1 MWVGF
6 AVFVVVAIA
15 VDLLVME
22 KQGSHKVTMKEAALW
37 SVLWFSLSFVFV
49 GLLWWYLNGSQGREV
64 ANTVSMQFITGYL
77 VEKSLSIDNIFVFL
91 MIFSYFAVPEQYQKR
106 ALIIGIIGAIVL
118 RAILILAGAWLLA
131 TFHWLLY
138 VFGAFLVITGVK
150 MWIAAG
156 QEPDIADNPVLKFL
170 KKHIKISD
178 RFDGE
183 KLTTV
188 VNGVKLYTPLFVVLV
203 MLGATDVIF
212 AVDSIPAI
220 FAITSDPFI
229 VLTANIF
236 AILGLRALY
245 FLLADMASRFHL
257 LAYGLALVL
266 VFIGG
271 KMLLV
276 DFYKIPIGVAL
287 MVTAGLIIA
296 SVVASVVS
304 SRSGHSTPSR
314 PQTMGGV
321 RAIPPSRNEQRDS
334 DGRLIAVTLESERF
348 PASLPAGSC
357 WLVALDGSGHALHAL
372 TQAMRLAKES
382 GVPVLD
388 LVNAQPWLSKE
399 ASESHLAQYGWAVAT
414 DACAILD
421 ANGVGWRL
429 HVRMGEAV
437 DSIVQQAA
445 SLSSRGIVIGARG
458 LSTTE
463 NLLLGSVAQQVIHA
477 AQGVV
482 LVVRAPSGLRPCT
495 AEGSLVNANF

>member
-1 MWVGF
+1 MWAGF
-6 AVFVVVAIA
+6 AVFVIVAISI
-15 VDLLVME
+15 DLLVME
-22 KQGSHKVTMKEAALW
+22 KQGAHKVTMKEAALW
-37 SVLWFSLSFVFV
+37 SVLWFALAFVFV
-49 GLLWWYLNGSQGREV
+49 AALWWYLNGAQGREV
-64 ANTVSMQFITGYL
+64 ANTVSMQFVTGYL

-106 ALIIGIIGAIVL
+106 ALVVGIIGAIVL

-170 KKHIKISD
+170 KKHIRMSD

-188 VNGVKLYTPLFVVLV
+188 VDGVKLFTPLFVVLV
-203 MLGATDVIF
+203 MIGVTDVIF

-220 FAITSDPFI
+220 FAITNDPFI

-266 VFIGG
+266 VFIGS

-287 MVTAGLIIA
+287 MVTAGLILA
-296 SVVASVVS
+296 SILVSVVS
-304 SRSGHSTPSR
+304 SRSVQKPALASR
-314 PQTMGGV
+314 ALGTV
-321 RAIPPSRNEQRDS
+321 RETPPSCNEQRDS
-334 DGRLIAVTLESERF
+334 EGRLTALTLTSTRH
-348 PASLPAGSC
+348 PATLPPSSC
-357 WLVALDGSGHALHAL
+357 WLVALDGSSHALNAL
-372 TQAMRLAKES
+372 SQAMQLAKDS
-382 GVPVLD
+382 GSPALD
-388 LVNAQPWLSKE
+388 LINAQPWLSKE
-399 ASESHLAQYGWAVAT
+399 ASETHLAQYGWSVAQ
-414 DACAILD
+414 DACDLLD
-421 ANGVGWRL
+421 ANGLGWRL
-429 HVRMGEAV
+429 HVRMGAAA
-437 DSIVQQAA
+437 DCISQQAA
-445 SLSSRGIVIGARG
+445 ALNSKGIVIGARG
-458 LSTTE
+458 LNSAE
-463 NLLLGSVAQQVIHA
+463 NLLLGSVAQHVIQA
-477 AQGVV
+477 AHGMV
-482 LVVRAPSGLRPCT
+482 LVVRGDAA
-495 AEGSLVNANF
+495 AEGLLATAQS